1 MSPRARQI
9 TTRVLV
15 VLASVCIVLALLVGY
30 VRRAVVDSDQFANRA
45 TVALRDD
52 SVRSLIAEKV
62 TDEVVLKQE
71 RDLIA
76 ARPIIESV
84 ASTIVGSRAFTSLF
98 RTAVRDV
105 HRALFDR
112 DRDTVT
118 LTVSDVG
125 TVLAA
130 ALETAA
136 PVARVAGQSRRRG
149 RSWSS
154 ADLGSLGGD
163 LARVADDI
171 RLLSVLLLIAAL
183 LLIAGALLLSP
194 DRRRTVIE
202 LGIGAAAGGV
212 AADRRLRGRAPD
224 RDRPGRWTREPG
236 RGGRRLGRVSRGPAH
251 GGLDPG
257 RVRSGR
263 RGGGRIAAETRRRPR
278 AAAARGRLGLARARA
293 SGAEGRCAEPASS
306 RRGCC

>member
-15 VLASVCIVLALLVGY
+15 VLASVCIVLALVAGY

-84 ASTIVGSRAFTSLF
+84 TSTIVGSRAFTSLF

-130 ALETAA
+130 ALEQLRPSLASQ
-136 PVARVAGQSRRRG
+136 V
-149 RSWSS
+149 RSTERAELVS

-183 LLIAGALLLSP
+183 LADRGRPAALTGP
-194 DRRRTVIE
+194 
-202 LGIGAAAGGV
+202 
-212 AADRRLRGRAPD
+212 AADGHRA
-224 RDRPGRWTREPG
+224 RHR
-236 RGGRRLGRVSRGPAH
+236 
-251 GGLDPG
+251 
-257 RVRSGR
+257 GR
-263 RGGGRIAAETRRRPR
+263 RGRR
-278 AAAARGRLGLARARA
+278 
-293 SGAEGRCAEPASS
+293 SC
-306 RRGCC
+306 

>member
-15 VLASVCIVLALLVGY
+15 VLASVCIVLALVAGY
-30 VRRAVVDSDQFANRA
+30 VRGAVVDSDQCANRA
-45 TVALRDD
+45 TVARRDD

-76 ARPIIESV
+76 GRPIIESV

-130 ALETAA
+130 ALEQLRPSLAS
-136 PVARVAGQSRRRG
+136 RSGRRRG
-149 RSWSS
+149 RSWSARTS
-154 ADLGSLGGD
+154 A
-163 LARVADDI
+163 AW
-171 RLLSVLLLIAAL
+171 AA
-183 LLIAGALLLSP
+183 IS
-194 DRRRTVIE
+194 
-202 LGIGAAAGGV
+202 
-212 AADRRLRGRAPD
+212 
-224 RDRPGRWTREPG
+224 
-236 RGGRRLGRVSRGPAH
+236 
-251 GGLDPG
+251 
-257 RVRSGR
+257 
-263 RGGGRIAAETRRRPR
+263 
-278 AAAARGRLGLARARA
+278 RA
-293 SGAEGRCAEPASS
+293 SPMTYASS
-306 RRGCC
+306 PSSC